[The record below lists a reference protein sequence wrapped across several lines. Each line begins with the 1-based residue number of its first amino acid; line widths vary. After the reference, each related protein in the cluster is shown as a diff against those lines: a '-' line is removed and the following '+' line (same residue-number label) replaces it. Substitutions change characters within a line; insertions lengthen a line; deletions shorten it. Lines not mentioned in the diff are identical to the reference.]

1 MKNFYL
7 VDSQEQLF
15 NYQQFVSKYE
25 AKWHDYI
32 HFLRKE
38 YQVRDLPQAL
48 IWANEEAARKLLGQS
63 PVPAYTNDI
72 RMVMTPDLAVWKK
85 IYQHQLDSY
94 ENSPDLQTLS
104 AHYKGLSENHLLQI
118 IGHELAHWS
127 ELFLDDFADYDANI
141 WFEEGMVEYISRQ
154 YFLTEEEFA
163 QERFCNQ
170 LLVDLFQEKHG
181 WHSLDA
187 FGKSTY
193 EGDYASIF
201 YEYWRSF
208 LTIDQ
213 LVEKVG
219 SVQALFE
226 TYHKWAQSDQ
236 SISLLNWFVQEE
248 LLEKEI

>member
-1 MKNFYL
+1 MDVNYL
-7 VDSQEQLF
+7 VANDDELTA
-15 NYQQFVSKYE
+15 YQAFLERHQQGLN
-25 AKWHDYI
+25 DYI
-32 HFLRKE
+32 AFLRDR
-38 YQVRDLPQAL
+38 YVVQDLPQVMIL
-48 IWANEEAARKLLGQS
+48 ANRRSATEIIRQS

-127 ELFLDDFADYDANI
+127 DLFLDDFADYDANI